1 MRNGKIV
8 GRARACGFFEA
19 ATKQWPRSW
28 TTPSHCWWW
37 SLSESLVKF
46 WRLNDA
52 MAAFPLAIVRL
63 WNHMGLSV
71 ESHGFETSSSDIQK
85 TQEPGPVVMFFI
97 YSTMSTCDKKA
108 VVFFDN
114 ITMSVNVYCERY
126 ETNWMQ
132 TPAVFV
138 VFVSLGS
145 IALQKL
151 QTVWRIYWENSWW
164 RSFWRIIS
172 ATLLVNWYLKN
183 VFVQLSLAY
192 CKIVAIVGC
201 SWGIFICDLL

>member
-108 VVFFDN
+108 VVFFWQHN
-114 ITMSVNVYCERY
+114 NVCQRVLREVWDKLDANASCFCR
-126 ETNWMQ
+126 
-132 TPAVFV
+132 FR
-138 VFVSLGS
+138 FLGQHCTTE
-145 IALQKL
+145 IAN
-151 QTVWRIYWENSWW
+151 R
-164 RSFWRIIS
+164 
-172 ATLLVNWYLKN
+172 
-183 VFVQLSLAY
+183 
-192 CKIVAIVGC
+192 VA
-201 SWGIFICDLL
+201 DLLGKQLVKILLTNHFGHFAGKLVLEKRFCATFPRIL